1 MPSETVTKCQSTVV
15 LYLYSSPV
23 LNITFKSDDINID
36 YHALCIQKA
45 YLISISIVSYAIL
58 PRDQFQV
65 GSITGLK
72 IDKDL
77 SFLQIRSKALPTP
90 TC

>member
-1 MPSETVTKCQSTVV
+1 M
-15 LYLYSSPV
+15 
-23 LNITFKSDDINID
+23 
-36 YHALCIQKA
+36 
-45 YLISISIVSYAIL
+45 ISISIVSYAIL

-77 SFLQIRSKALPTP
+77 SFLQIRSKPLPTP
-90 TC
+90 TYVERPYYNFVCKVKLYTKVCSNQKNIAQSTHRFYMKV

>member
-1 MPSETVTKCQSTVV
+1 MKGLSFYICIYVHP
-15 LYLYSSPV
+15 PV
-23 LNITFKSDDINID
+23 LNITFKSNDININ

-77 SFLQIRSKALPTP
+77 SFLQIRSKSLPTP